1 MRTKSAKKTEN
12 SHALTSENM
21 RLIVSGIGYSLAE
34 LSACMGIPYRTL
46 QDYYY
51 GKRGIPAE
59 FAGRLRAEAAKI
71 VQIRNEVFASID
83 SAAAQVPLMATPA
96 ECEQ

>member
-1 MRTKSAKKTEN
+1 MRTKSAKNAQE
-12 SHALTSENM
+12 SHALTAEHM
-21 RLIVSGIGYSLAE
+21 RLIVAGIGYSLAE

-59 FAGRLRAEAAKI
+59 FAGRLRDEAAKI
-71 VQIRNEVFASID
+71 VQIRNEVFAGID
-83 SAAAQVPLMATPA
+83 SAAAQVPLITG
-96 ECEQ
+96 